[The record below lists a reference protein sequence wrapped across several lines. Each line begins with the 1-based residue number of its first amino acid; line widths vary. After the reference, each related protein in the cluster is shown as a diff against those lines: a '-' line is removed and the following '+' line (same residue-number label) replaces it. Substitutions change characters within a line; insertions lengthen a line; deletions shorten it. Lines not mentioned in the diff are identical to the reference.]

1 VNEQDLRDSLRR
13 AAGTARPTDATWAAI
28 VDEAGRRTSG
38 RGSGLRR
45 FRVLAAAAAVLALGA
60 VSVVALQRPDHRPRE
75 IRAGVPSVTG
85 GSADLIVESG
95 TLTDEGGYAPVP
107 GDVATEVAAVDGVRG
122 VVGVVRAFARLS
134 RPDAAAPTPSV
145 VVSWDGGDGFEL
157 GSGRAPAG
165 PDEVALTPLAAAR
178 LGVQVGDAVQSDT
191 GASFVVVGTFSLPGD
206 GPDVVLA
213 AMTLDRARV
222 LARVPGDGFT
232 RLHVE
237 LDDDADPVTVRDAV
251 VATTPPGYRVVGVN
265 QLGTTAQLRDELEI
279 QQAYFDLMSPDGA
292 VRAGAVQG
300 AVDDET
306 SRANFERFRA
316 QAAQGT
322 LRIQRYSF
330 LDTDHVEVVYA
341 IYYGP
346 NRSPIVTA
354 PQRGTA
360 VRSGG
365 RWKLARTTLCG
376 LASLVQLA
384 CDAGSDAPAPP
395 PDGWADPATEP
406 ALVDAFRTMADTRA
420 SLEERVETVV
430 GGEDLR
436 DVVRAGLD
444 ADQRYAGK
452 VSFHVSGVRRTGG
465 GAQVLYAVLASGDPV
480 LETPYPLIG
489 AAVFDHG
496 RWRVGAEYACGLVGL
511 VSQWCPPAGEAT
523 TTTSSVVEAEATT
536 TTTTTTAEVLQEG
549 EQEDLG
555 GVGDEPGVTGEVPE
569 GHVG

>member
-1 VNEQDLRDSLRR
+1 MVNEQELRDSLRR
-13 AAGTARPTDATWAAI
+13 AAGTSRPTDGTWEAI
-28 VDEAGRRTSG
+28 VDEAGRRASG
-38 RGSGLRR
+38 RPGAGLRR
-45 FRVLAAAAAVLALGA
+45 FRVLTAAAAVVALAA
-60 VSVVALQRPDHRPRE
+60 VSVVALHQPDAPPRE

-95 TLTDEGGYAPVP
+95 TLSDEGGYVPVP
-107 GDVATEVAAVDGVRG
+107 GDVATEVAAVDGVAG

-134 RPDAAAPTPSV
+134 RPAAAAPTASV
-145 VVSWDGGDGFEL
+145 VVSWDGGDGFDL
-157 GSGRAPAG
+157 DSGRAPASG
-165 PDEVALTPLAAAR
+165 DEVALTALAASR
-178 LGVQVGDAVQSDT
+178 MGVEVGDTVQSDT
-191 GASFVVVGTFSLPGD
+191 GSSFVVVGTFSLPGE

-213 AMTLDRARV
+213 AVTLDQARV
-222 LARVPGDGFT
+222 LARMDGDGFT

-237 LDDDADPVTVRDAV
+237 LDDGVDAAMVRDAV
-251 VATTPPGYRVVGVN
+251 VATAPVGYRVVGVN

-279 QQAYFDLMSPDGA
+279 QQAYFDLMSADGA
-292 VRAGAVQG
+292 VRAGAVEG

-306 SRANFERFRA
+306 SRANFERFRD

-322 LRIQRYSF
+322 LRIQRFAF

-346 NRSPIVTA
+346 NRSPVVTE

-376 LASLVQLA
+376 LANLVQLA
-384 CDAGSDAPAPP
+384 CDPGNDVPAAAPA
-395 PDGWADPATEP
+395 GWAEPDTEP
-406 ALVDAFRTMADTRA
+406 ALVDAFRTMADARA
-420 SLEERVETVV
+420 SLEERLAAVV
-430 GGEDLR
+430 GGEELR

-444 ADQRYAGK
+444 ADQRYAGAI
-452 VSFHVSGVRRTGG
+452 SFHVSGVRRTEG
-465 GAQVLYAVLASGDPV
+465 GAQVLYAVLAAGDPV
-480 LETPYPLIG
+480 LETPYPVIG
-489 AAVFDHG
+489 DAVFDHG

-511 VSQWCPPAGEAT
+511 VSQWCPPAGEPT
-523 TTTSSVVEAEATT
+523 TTTSVPEVDATT
-536 TTTTTTAEVLQEG
+536 TTTSGPSQEG

-555 GVGDEPGVTGEVPE
+555 GVGDEPGVVGEVPE